1 MNDNH
6 DPKKI
11 LSDLDAGRIDVGE
24 ALRQLEDPAAAG
36 PSTAE
41 GLQPARGWRDGWL
54 VPFALSLAL
63 TAFGGWAA
71 SHQGWWW
78 LAAGP
83 ALFVGIFGMVAS
95 VLSRTSP
102 WVHIRVRSR
111 RPGGDRL
118 TISLPL
124 PVRLVAWA
132 LRLAGPW
139 TPGLDRTTVDEL
151 LMALD
156 GNVSAESPLYV
167 LVDDDEDGERVE
179 VTLG

>member
-1 MNDNH
+1 
-6 DPKKI
+6 
-11 LSDLDAGRIDVGE
+11 
-24 ALRQLEDPAAAG
+24 
-36 PSTAE
+36 
-41 GLQPARGWRDGWL
+41 L
-54 VPFALSLAL
+54 V
-63 TAFGGWAA
+63 
-71 SHQGWWW
+71 
-78 LAAGP
+78 
-83 ALFVGIFGMVAS
+83 VGIFGLVAS

-111 RPGGDRL
+111 RPGGGRF
-118 TISLPL
+118 SVKLPL
-124 PVRLVAWA
+124 PVRLVSWG

-179 VTLG
+179 VYLG